1 MINVEELNG
10 SEQNSS
16 RNMIYFNGRSAAG
29 SGKNA
34 NELDHEDGMFKG
46 LKSNETMISPT
57 FVNLKVLQT
66 LESQVSKSKIEEKD
80 EFVLSAKPINENSS

>member
-1 MINVEELNG
+1 MINVDDWDNSQGNE
-10 SEQNSS
+10 SS
-16 RNMIYFNGRSAAG
+16 RNMIFFNGRSAAG

-34 NELDHEDGMFKG
+34 NEVECEDGMLKG

-66 LESQVSKSKIEEKD
+66 LESQVSK
-80 EFVLSAKPINENSS
+80 